1 VTDRSMEVSTVGAD
15 TIAAPKTPFV
25 SIVTPAYNEK
35 TNLPELYE
43 RLQSTMNGLA
53 LEWEWIIVDDR
64 STDGTFSLVEDL
76 AKKDSRIRGIRF
88 ARNHGAH
95 LALTCALHSAA
106 GDCAIGIAADLQ
118 DPPETIPAL
127 IEEWTKGANVVWAVR
142 SERLGENTGKLFMA
156 RAYYWIMRSVVGF
169 KDMPSMGADFFLLDR
184 KVLDAFRKY
193 RENNVSILALITWM
207 GFHQTTISYTKQAR
221 IHGRSSWTLKKK
233 LKLLVDS
240 VTGFSYVP
248 IRFMSYLGMIV
259 ALLGFLFAIYLV
271 FNFFIGNPT
280 EGWTTLLVVVLL
292 IGGMLMIMMG
302 VLGEYLWRSLDE
314 ARNRP
319 LYIIETKTFSAPDE
333 V

>member
-1 VTDRSMEVSTVGAD
+1 MEVSTEGAD

-43 RLQSTMNGLA
+43 RLQSIMNGLV
-53 LEWEWIIVDDR
+53 LEWEWIIVDDH

-76 AKKDSRIRGIRF
+76 ANKNSRVRGIRF
-88 ARNHGAH
+88 SKNHGAH
-95 LALTCALHSAA
+95 LALTCALHSAR

-118 DPPETIPAL
+118 DPPEAIPTL
-127 IEEWTKGANVVWAVR
+127 IEEWNKGAKVVWAAR
-142 SERLGENTGKLFMA
+142 SERLGERVGKLFMA
-156 RAYYWIMRSVVGF
+156 RAYYWIMRSVLGF
-169 KDMPSMGADFFLLDR
+169 KDMSSMGADFFLVDR
-184 KVLDAFRKY
+184 LALDAFRKF

-207 GFHQTTISYTKQAR
+207 GFHQTTISYTKHAR

-259 ALLGFLFAIYLV
+259 ALLGFFFAIYTV
-271 FNFFIGNPT
+271 FHAMTGEPP

-302 VLGEYLWRSLDE
+302 VLGEYVWRALDE

-333 V
+333 I